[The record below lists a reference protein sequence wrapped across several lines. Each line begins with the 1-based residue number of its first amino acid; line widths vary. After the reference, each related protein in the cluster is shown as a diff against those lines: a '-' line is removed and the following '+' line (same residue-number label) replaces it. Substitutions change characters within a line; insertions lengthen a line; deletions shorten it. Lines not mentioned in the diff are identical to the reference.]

1 MMARGGHFAAG
12 EEPAHVPFAAGGRV
26 SFEIYDPLRPASL
39 ADPAA
44 GYRLLRDASPVYWHG
59 DLASWLVTD
68 HALASEV
75 LQDSDTFVADWRR
88 AGFDV
93 PAELLSVQL
102 LDPPVHTPMRARL
115 NKSLPAAADDSEE
128 KAAHLT
134 ATMLGK
140 FSREASGPGFD
151 LIGGVLRPVARQL
164 AADLAGIEFHDGDA
178 FCEASDAVVASMD
191 PGLRPDLVEPG
202 KIARETINRSLREY
216 AGTAAPG
223 SFLQRMFHAPDL
235 PGTGL
240 SEDWVL
246 NSCRATLQAAFQSW
260 GRFIGIA
267 ALHLIEKELYLESPS
282 PYQLTLLVNEL
293 LRFGGSVQTVA
304 RVAVADTVLG
314 SQQIRAGDAVIVL
327 PGAAGRDPS
336 VFPDPDELRPDRTP
350 NPHLAF
356 GRGVHFCAGAHHSLR
371 WSRGVI
377 RTFLA
382 VPRMRLAGE
391 PVWYQNASIRG
402 LRSIPVA
409 WA

>member
-1 MMARGGHFAAG
+1 
-12 EEPAHVPFAAGGRV
+12 
-26 SFEIYDPLRPASL
+26 
-39 ADPAA
+39 
-44 GYRLLRDASPVYWHG
+44 
-59 DLASWLVTD
+59 
-68 HALASEV
+68 
-75 LQDSDTFVADWRR
+75 
-88 AGFDV
+88 
-93 PAELLSVQL
+93 
-102 LDPPVHTPMRARL
+102 MRAHL
-115 NKSLPAAADDSEE
+115 HKSLPGAADDSEE

-134 ATMLGK
+134 GTMLGK
-140 FSREASGPGFD
+140 FSTEAPGSSFD
-151 LIGGVLRPVARQL
+151 LIQGVLRPVALHL
-164 AADLAGIEFHDGDA
+164 AAGLAGIEFDDGDA
-178 FCEASDAVVASMD
+178 FCEASDAVVDSMD

-202 KIARETINRSLREY
+202 KIAREKINKLLREY
-216 AGTAAPG
+216 AETAAPG

-235 PGTGL
+235 TGTEL

-267 ALHLIEKELYLESPS
+267 ALHLIEKDLYLESPS
-282 PYQLTLLVNEL
+282 PSQLALVVNEL
-293 LRFGGSVQTVA
+293 LRFGSSVQTVA
-304 RVAVADTVLG
+304 RVAVTDTVLG

-327 PGAAGRDPS
+327 PGAANRDQS
-336 VFPDPDELRPDRTP
+336 VFPAPDELIPDRAP

-356 GRGVHFCAGAHHSLR
+356 GRGVHFCAGANHALR

-377 RTFLA
+377 RTFMA